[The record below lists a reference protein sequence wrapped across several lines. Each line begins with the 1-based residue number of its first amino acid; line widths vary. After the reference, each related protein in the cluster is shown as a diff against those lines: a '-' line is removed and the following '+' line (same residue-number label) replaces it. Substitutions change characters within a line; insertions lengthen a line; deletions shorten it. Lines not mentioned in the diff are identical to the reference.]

1 MGNEIIEK
9 KAEQI
14 HHLLKE
20 LQEWTS
26 VGFETFDRTVTLVR
40 SCERNLELL
49 VELASDINAN
59 LVLQK
64 QGKTPDSYKDSFL
77 WLKKI
82 GMINEQL
89 CNILIDS
96 VKLRN
101 GLVHEYEFELDNRKF
116 YRSITRDFISGYTEY
131 LSKISAELKKTN
143 E

>member
-20 LQEWTS
+20 LKEWTS
-26 VGFETFDRTVTLVR
+26 VNFETFDRTVTLVR

-77 WLKKI
+77 WLKKM
-82 GMINEQL
+82 GMIDEQL
-89 CNILIDS
+89 CKTLIDS

-116 YRSITRDFISGYTEY
+116 YDSIKNDFIQVYTEY
-131 LSKISAELKKTN
+131 LKVVAI
-143 E
+143 